1 MEEIKTSKVRTYEEL
16 LMDRISKAFIAKDEG
31 DDYLFDEI
39 LDEVEMLFK
48 LRPDV
53 YPDFSNVK
61 KRLEILVKQNLQK
74 VNMEIATINDE
85 ILKELYKSQKTAI
98 IKWEYR
104 SDMLENILHILNNY
118 QMIPYSN
125 PLIGEMGYGDLE
137 EEMLEDEGEEAIFE
151 QDEPTPPGPP
161 VQPQPKSRPIPKQF
175 QESTQQGQPEFPQRK
190 PEYSGKHIKR
200 KPTYPDR

>member
-1 MEEIKTSKVRTYEEL
+1 MEEIRTTKVRTYEEL

-53 YPDFSNVK
+53 YPTFSNVK
-61 KRLEILVKQNLQK
+61 QKLEMLVKQNLQK
-74 VNMEIATINDE
+74 IELETATINDE
-85 ILKELYKSQKTAI
+85 ILKEIYKTQKTAI

-104 SDMLENILHILNNY
+104 SDMLENILHILNNF
-118 QMIPYSN
+118 QMIPFSN
-125 PLIGEMGYGDLE
+125 PLIGEMGFGDLDESFE
-137 EEMLEDEGEEAIFE
+137 EEGEEAVFE
-151 QDEPTPPGPP
+151 QDTPMPPGPP
-161 VQPQPKSRPIPKQF
+161 VQPQPKSQPIPKQF
-175 QESTQQGQPEFPQRK
+175 QEPVPKKK
-190 PEYSGKHIKR
+190 PAFTKQEPRYTGKQIKR